1 MRNNVLQ
8 TAAFAR
14 RVFCRALT
22 VVGGVA
28 AGTALAWWLS
38 SASASAQTEVPID
51 VPVVVQ
57 EAVAPVQHTLD
68 VAVQR
73 LQDPPPP
80 SKATL
85 GDLGQKVTAA
95 ANQFHARTD
104 LPKPPSCDNT
114 VCLDNERH
122 MHPVDAFGRSAFPTT
137 PVLAPAATD
146 VAPGI
151 AVDALV
157 PTTAKDRAFA
167 DGMSGRGSPTPA
179 LPTDPGQPTWPTP
192 LPFAP
197 AGVPTTGNH
206 GSAGNAGDSNLFSA
220 LPWQDRGDHN
230 LVVGGIAAASDS
242 AAGGRTGAQ
251 PGVAPD

>member
-1 MRNNVLQ
+1 VRNNVLQ
-8 TAAFAR
+8 TAAFTR
-14 RVFCRALT
+14 RAFCRALT

-38 SASASAQTEVPID
+38 TSSASAEIEVPVD
-51 VPVVVQ
+51 VPVAVK

-80 SKATL
+80 KATL
-85 GDLGQKVTAA
+85 DDLGQKVTDATS
-95 ANQFHARTD
+95 QFKAKSD
-104 LPKPPSCDNT
+104 LPKLPSCDHT

-122 MHPVDAFGRSAFPTT
+122 MYPVDAFGRSAFPTT

-167 DGMSGRGSPTPA
+167 DGMSRRGSPAPA
-179 LPTDPGQPTWPTP
+179 LLSDPGQPTWPTP

-206 GSAGNAGDSNLFSA
+206 GSAGNAGDSHLFAA

-230 LVVGGIAAASDS
+230 LVAGGIAAASDS
-242 AAGGRTGAQ
+242 AAAGRTGAQ